1 MKIIRNLFG
10 SSLGKKYIMAV
21 TGCFLFLFLIGHM
34 VGNLQIFLGPEAI
47 NRYGYLLQS
56 NVELLWPVRIGMLTL
71 VGLHIWSAARLEIEN
86 RAARGPVGYATYNPV
101 GSTFASRTMLISGLI
116 VFCFIVYHLL
126 HYTVR
131 VEAINLLGKSFTHM
145 PDALD
150 PKRHDIFKM
159 MVLGFSNPVVS
170 LFYLLGVGLLCTH
183 LSHGASSMFQ
193 SLGLKNGAYR
203 AFLDTGAKVVATAI
217 FLGYSSIPVAVL
229 LGYGKEALK

>member
-21 TGCFLFLFLIGHM
+21 TGCFLFLFVVGHL

-47 NRYGYLLQS
+47 NRYGHLLQS

-71 VGLHIWSAARLEIEN
+71 VALHIWSAARLEIEN
-86 RAARGPVGYATYNPV
+86 RAARGPVGYSAYKPV
-101 GSTFASRTMLISGLI
+101 GSTFASRTMLVSGLI
-116 VFCFIVYHLL
+116 VFCFIVYHLM

-131 VEAINLLGKSFTHM
+131 VEAINLLGKSFAHM

-150 PKRHDIFKM
+150 PQRHDVYKM
-159 MVLGFSNPVVS
+159 VILGFSKPVVS
-170 LFYLLGVGLLCTH
+170 LFYLLGVGLLCMH

-193 SLGLKNGAYR
+193 SLGLKDGPYRAILDNGAKI
-203 AFLDTGAKVVATAI
+203 LATAI

-229 LGYGKEALK
+229 LGFGKEALK